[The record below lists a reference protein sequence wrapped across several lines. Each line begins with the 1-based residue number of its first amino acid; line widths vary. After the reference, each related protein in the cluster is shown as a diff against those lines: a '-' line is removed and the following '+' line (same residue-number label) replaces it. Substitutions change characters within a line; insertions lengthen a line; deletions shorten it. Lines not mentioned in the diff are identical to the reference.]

1 MSEILKAT
9 IVDIKRFAVHDGDG
23 IRTTLF
29 FKGCPLKCKW
39 CHNPES
45 ISFQPQ
51 ISYIEHK
58 CINCGECVKVC
69 SAHTIKEG
77 KHIFDRKKCV
87 ACGKCEKVC
96 LGQALKL
103 YGQQMSVDE
112 ILPILLEDKDFY
124 DNSNGGITLS
134 GGEPLMQADFCAEL
148 LKRLK
153 ENGIHTAIDT
163 CGFVSKEAIDKV
175 IPYTDIFL
183 YDIKAINESVHISAT
198 QKSNRIILDNLK
210 YIDSIDKKIEVRIPF
225 VPMINDKELDLIG
238 VTLQSLK
245 NLTKVKILPFHNFA
259 GSKYDAIGMENTMKD
274 IKLPTKLQIQNAVNT
289 LSEYGIKTVTV

>member
-1 MSEILKAT
+1 
-9 IVDIKRFAVHDGDG
+9 
-23 IRTTLF
+23 
-29 FKGCPLKCKW
+29 
-39 CHNPES
+39 
-45 ISFQPQ
+45 
-51 ISYIEHK
+51 
-58 CINCGECVKVC
+58 
-69 SAHTIKEG
+69 
-77 KHIFDRKKCV
+77 
-87 ACGKCEKVC
+87 
-96 LGQALKL
+96 
-103 YGQQMSVDE
+103 MSVDE

-245 NLTKVKILPFHNFA
+245 NLTKVKFYRFIILQA
-259 GSKYDAIGMENTMKD
+259 
-274 IKLPTKLQIQNAVNT
+274 QNMMR
-289 LSEYGIKTVTV
+289 